1 MFWKNV
7 GELPSARSGF
17 GGANVGGVFHVAGGQ
32 EYHPWRI
39 FTHWYTLGSSMW
51 SLISDQWSMISDHWS
66 ALPPYKTDQVWM
78 ETMITWRKSFCG
90 TLSLRTGLYCENVI
104 FLNRRIS
111 KHFQMKKSNPNSGRS
126 LERWWRGG
134 GALRW
139 PRWSTIPN
147 QTTHNHNQ
155 ILAIPNQTDLS
166 HSKIFQVPLSAVL
179 QFCLWLG
186 FKQRIGNESFPYNIN
201 YDFRYYCCLP

>member
-1 MFWKNV
+1 MVVIWVKRFLRRHVLEECWWTSLGQKWLWWSQC
-7 GELPSARSGF
+7 GRGLPCGRRSRKSPMD
-17 GGANVGGVFHVAGGQ
+17 N
-32 EYHPWRI
+32 I
-39 FTHWYTLGSSMW
+39 YTLIHTGV
-51 SLISDQWSMISDHWS
+51 LHVIIDQWSVIMISDRWSVISWS

-126 LERWWRGG
+126 LERWWRGD

-147 QTTHNHNQ
+147 QTKHNQ
-155 ILAIPNQTDLS
+155 ILALPNQTDLS
-166 HSKIFQVPLSAVL
+166 HSKP
-179 QFCLWLG
+179 
-186 FKQRIGNESFPYNIN
+186 
-201 YDFRYYCCLP
+201 

>member
-1 MFWKNV
+1 MVVKWVKRFLRRHVLEECWWTSLGQKWLRWSQC
-7 GELPSARSGF
+7 GRGLPCGRRSRRSPLV
-17 GGANVGGVFHVAGGQ
+17 N
-32 EYHPWRI
+32 I
-39 FTHWYTLGSSMW
+39 YTLIHTGV
-51 SLISDQWSMISDHWS
+51 LHVVIDQWSD
-66 ALPPYKTDQVWM
+66 LPPYKTDQVWM

-90 TLSLRTGLYCENVI
+90 TLSLRAGLYCENVI

-111 KHFQMKKSNPNSGRS
+111 KHFQMKKSIPNSGRS

-155 ILAIPNQTDLS
+155 ILAIPNQTDNS
-166 HSKIFQVPLSAVL
+166 HSKP
-179 QFCLWLG
+179 
-186 FKQRIGNESFPYNIN
+186 
-201 YDFRYYCCLP
+201 